1 MVEGTALEALPA
13 MEALLRG
20 RPEHFRTVNS
30 AVEWAVKTS
39 YIKNVDSA
47 RVSMPDQVV
56 RCSPDDMDDPSMKW
70 VCQL

>member
-1 MVEGTALEALPA
+1 MRFLYPRPGLLASPA
-13 MEALLRG
+13 GL
-20 RPEHFRTVNS
+20 VNS